1 MSVDPLLAIPLVTVE
16 VAFEDA
22 GTKQSVHSDRDALA
36 WTDITDWVRAGESLS
51 FNRGRAL
58 VGESASAGQLTLSV
72 NNTDGRFTPAV
83 AGGVFGRITTM
94 MPIRVRGY
102 TIEAV
107 EGTGPYG
114 PEYGGGDYD
123 VTALDAIELFTGF
136 VTDVEWKIADGQPI
150 VTFQAVDIVGAAAR
164 IRCMAWLTGRVLS
177 QDRHLYNYWPM
188 TDLAAV
194 TECASGLIP
203 AGAPATVTGTLGDL
217 ATGVESDL
225 SPDGDTV
232 AALTPSGVD
241 YKTLNSNFTA
251 TGTPGGWTLGDP
263 DLSILGET
271 TIPQPAPGDLAVS
284 GWVRCTT
291 RPGGLVTLTSDG
303 DTVLAVAVSSTGR
316 VVVTEDGVSG
326 TYGSSS
332 LVDVGTWTHIY
343 VEKDHSETGTFAA
356 RFRVWVDGVEASL
369 TSGGAS
375 VSAAAPATTTVVI
388 GHATDPI
395 DGQVGHVAIFNTIV
409 GTDVRPGL
417 LADNGTGAPSAHE
430 RFLELPYLV
439 PRQAATLGSWLAG
452 DATATTT
459 MSAQTTAGKTVLDVA
474 NEIAAADRGQVVGLG
489 DGRLSLISAGSR
501 VPSVTPAISL
511 SADSD
516 VLAFDGA
523 FSIDDAESYDTAQV
537 TTRPAG
543 VVYSAKASDTDPGLQ
558 SYTADLWVTDG
569 NQAQA
574 VANAAVTS
582 ATDVPRSPR
591 LTMSMD
597 WLTHAGKADDML
609 NVGLGSL
616 IHVED
621 LPATAPA
628 AFLNLTV
635 ESIEHSID
643 ASGWTVTVDTGTAGG
658 WKLGDPVLS
667 VLGTTTIL
675 QL

>member
-1 MSVDPLLAIPLVTVE
+1 MTDPLLAIPLVTVE
-16 VAFEDA
+16 VAFEVDA
-22 GTKQSVHSDRDALA
+22 AKQSIHSDYDTLT
-36 WTDITDWVRAGESLS
+36 WTDITDWVRAGESLT

-58 VGESASAGQLTLSV
+58 VGESASAGQLTVSV

-83 AGGVFGRITTM
+83 TGGVFGRITTM

-114 PEYGGGDYD
+114 PEYGTDYD
-123 VTALDAIELFTGF
+123 TTALDVIELWTGF
-136 VTDVEWKIADGQPI
+136 VTDVEWKIDGGQPV

-177 QDRHLYNYWPM
+177 QDRHLYNYWPL

-203 AGAPATVTGTLGDL
+203 AGDPATVTGTLGDL
-217 ATGVESDL
+217 VTGVESDL

-241 YKTLNSNFTA
+241 YKTLNASFTA
-251 TGTPGGWTLGDP
+251 GGTAGGWTLGDP
-263 DLSILGET
+263 LLSVLGET
-271 TIPQPAPGDLAVS
+271 TIPQPASGDLAVS

-291 RPGGLVTLTSDG
+291 RPGGLVTMTSDG
-303 DTVLAVAVSSTGR
+303 DTILAVAISSTGR

-388 GHATDPI
+388 GHATDPL
-395 DGQVGHVAIFNTIV
+395 DGQIGHVAIFNTIT
-409 GTDVRPGL
+409 GTDVRAQL
-417 LADNGTGAPSAHE
+417 LADNGTSAPTAHE

-439 PRQAATLGSWLAG
+439 PRQAATLGSWLTG

-459 MSAQTTAGKTVLDVA
+459 MSAQTTTGKTLLDVA

-489 DGRLSLISAGSR
+489 NGHLALISAGSR
-501 VPSVTPAISL
+501 VPSTTPAITV
-511 SADSD
+511 SADTD

-537 TTRPAG
+537 TMQPSG
-543 VVYSAKASDTDPGLQ
+543 VVYSAKSSATDPGLQ

-591 LTMSMD
+591 LSLSMD
-597 WLTHAGKADDML
+597 WLTHAGLADDML
-609 NVGLGSL
+609 NVELGSL
-616 IHVED
+616 IHVGD

-628 AFLNLTV
+628 SFLNLTV
-635 ESIEHSID
+635 ESVEYSID
-643 ASGWTVTVDTGTAGG
+643 ASGWTVSVDTGTAGG

-667 VLGTTTIL
+667 VLGDTTIL